1 MKKKNKT
8 TSLTEQRRAEI
19 KRARRIRRKA
29 KVAVAVLQKLR
40 PLVVKLGALENQVK
54 QQEGIIRELNSKLQ
68 PGQGASVVNTAQG
81 QQQDSVGPS
90 ADQERTVQTDQ
101 ATQG

>member
-40 PLVVKLGALENQVK
+40 PLIVKLGALENQVK
-54 QQEGIIRELNSKLQ
+54 QQEGIIRELKASQLPTQRGNVGDGNSVEGK
-68 PGQGASVVNTAQG
+68 
-81 QQQDSVGPS
+81 
-90 ADQERTVQTDQ
+90 QTDSPSSDANGKSDQ
-101 ATQG
+101 APQA